1 MKEDTSS
8 FSATVNY
15 ILRLI
20 RTVRHRYINVTAVP
34 RIKADGKAKVAMT
47 VDLVLFELIAFFEE
61 DFFLFI

>member
-1 MKEDTSS
+1 MKEDTFS

-20 RTVRHRYINVTAVP
+20 RTVRHCYINVTTVP

-47 VDLVLFELIAFFEE
+47 VDLVLFELIAFFEK
-61 DFFLFI
+61 D